1 MHVLKGLKYLLQ
13 SITETYCLLSLALR
27 NQFKKPAGADSAASM
42 PEKGRAK
49 AMNAD

>member
-1 MHVLKGLKYLLQ
+1 MHVLKGLNRLFEV
-13 SITETYCLLSLALR
+13 ITETYCLFTLALR
-27 NQFKKPAGADSAASM
+27 NQFKKPVEADSAAGV

>member
-1 MHVLKGLKYLLQ
+1 MHVLNGLRRLFEI
-13 SITETYCLLSLALR
+13 ITDTYCLFTLALR
-27 NQFKKPAGADSAASM
+27 NQFKKPAGADAAASV

>member
-1 MHVLKGLKYLLQ
+1 MHVLKGLQHLFQ
-13 SITETYCLLSLALR
+13 FITETYCLLSLALR
-27 NQFKKPAGADSAASM
+27 NQFHKPSGADAAASV

>member
-1 MHVLKGLKYLLQ
+1 MHVLKALQ
-13 SITETYCLLSLALR
+13 RLFQFITETYCLLSLALQ
-27 NQFKKPAGADSAASM
+27 NQFRKPTPADSAVRV